1 MHPYIAEV
9 LEQVARRNAGEPEF
23 LQAARE
29 VLESLAPVFDRHR
42 HYRDAQILERIVEPE
57 RQILF
62 RVPWQDDTG
71 RLRVNADSGYGF
83 DFSPRVDN
91 DPDSSGTF
99 GGTLPS
105 IGSQAGGPFDLSGQ
119 TFPVSFTVT
128 TGTTAAPVTS
138 TVTRWA

>member
-71 RLRVNADSGYGF
+71 RLRVNRGF
-83 DFSPRVDN
+83 RVQFN
-91 DPDSSGTF
+91 SA
-99 GGTLPS
+99 L
-105 IGSQAGGPFDLSGQ
+105 GPFKGGLRFHPSVNLVSSRCSR
-119 TFPVSFTVT
+119 TPSPPFPW
-128 TGTTAAPVTS
+128 AAARAVPISIPRASPITK
-138 TVTRWA
+138 